1 MIKKKKSRGS
11 STPNAK
17 DALAELQRLSSTKV
31 RDGMARFGIPSANAI
46 GVPVGVIR
54 KLAKKLGTNHALAEA
69 LWQTGCYEARLLA
82 CFVDDPDEVTP
93 AQMDRWCRDF
103 DNWAVCDTACF
114 ALFDR
119 TRHTFR
125 KVEAWAKRTGE
136 FQKRAAF
143 ALLASAGVHDKEA
156 TDAEFL
162 KCLPLIE
169 KAADDERNF
178 VKKGVSW
185 ALRVIGRRSL
195 KLHAASIALAQRLK
209 MRPEAASRWI
219 GNDAYRE
226 LSNPAIVRRLQEKAT
241 RPKR

>member
-1 MIKKKKSRGS
+1 MTMKKKATKQPR
-11 STPNAK
+11 P
-17 DALAELQRLSSTKV
+17 DVREALAELKQLSSKTV
-31 RDGMARFGIPSANAI
+31 RDGLARFGIPSDNAL

-54 KLAKKLGTNHALAEA
+54 KLGKELGTSHELAEA
-69 LWQTGCYEARLLA
+69 LWQSGCYEARLLA
-82 CFVDDPDEVTP
+82 IFVDDPDEVTP

-169 KAADDERNF
+169 KAAANERNF

-185 ALRVIGRRSL
+185 ALRVIDRRSL
-195 KLHAASIALAQRLK
+195 KLHAASIALAQKLLK
-209 MRPEAASRWI
+209 RPEASARWI
-219 GNDAYRE
+219 GSDAFRE
-226 LSNPAIVRRLQEKAT
+226 LSIPAIVRRLQTKAKQ
-241 RPKR
+241 KR